1 MVNSGLYPL
10 EPGTDL
16 TRFRVLAGDT
26 NATPNDPADGYGD
39 FQLFSDVEVLAYL
52 EENPENIYRALAE
65 AFFAAHAR
73 AAFESKFIKDYDLEV
88 DARDRAK
95 QILAA
100 AERFDRKADDLDAE
114 AGRNGEFFHS
124 IDTYRPDT
132 VNANPEASPH
142 VRFW

>member
-26 NATPNDPADGYGD
+26 NATPNDPADGYGN
-39 FQLFSDVEVLAYL
+39 FQLFSDEEILAYL

-73 AAFESKFIKDYDLEV
+73 AAFESKFVKDYDLEV

-95 QILAA
+95 QILSA

-114 AGRNGEFFHS
+114 AGLNGEFFVS
-124 IDTYRPDT
+124 INTYRPDSLNIT
-132 VNANPEASPH
+132 PEAAPR
-142 VRFW
+142 VRLW